1 MHSKF
6 LKVQT
11 VFLTLAVLFT
21 SVLVPNQVQALE
33 PGSASNAAQTAAVTD
48 PNTFNA
54 WYEIQGNNTSAIGRI
69 WADKTVDADPIQFTS
84 GPLKDQSIEK
94 SAGSDFLVALSAMSS
109 TSSTTQTEPI
119 PLDVVM
125 VLDASGSMS
134 DPMGKMD
141 TTKRIVALKDAVSKF
156 IEKAANKNAQISD
169 KDKKIRLS
177 IVKFAGKTIDKIGND
192 TYRDGGYTYNYSQ
205 IMQGLTVCE
214 DSDATKLTATVNS
227 ISPSGAT
234 RADFGLERAQAALA
248 SNPDPARS
256 NAKKVV
262 IFFTDGSPTSS
273 NGFESDVAS
282 RAIEAAKDIKAAG
295 TEVYTVGIFDGA
307 NPSADVS
314 NKGTSLANKFMHAV
328 SSNYPN
334 ATYTPGLWNYTFNW
348 DTAAADPNYY
358 LAATSADGLNTV
370 FEDIFRSVA
379 TNLTG
384 PTLIEESSDPS
395 SGGYV
400 TFDDTLGSF
409 MEVKNFNGIALSD
422 RIYTNIQK
430 TTNGN
435 VDTYKCTDQVTGPV
449 SPAYPQHAD
458 LSKILITVTHDADR
472 KTGDRVRVCIPA
484 SMLPLRHFDLQ
495 RDAGGS
501 VTSLNV
507 TDTYPIRVL
516 YSVGLKDEVR
526 SDLEAG
532 TSTDP
537 DLVKYVADNAVD
549 GEIHFYSN
557 AYTGQKN
564 SEGITIGDTTASF
577 VPALNNSFYYYTQD
591 TPLYMDKA
599 CTKPVTDFQKG
610 QTYYYKLE
618 YYSNQAG
625 QTTPTYGFSAIPIS
639 ISADQDGSVIG
650 QNANGQA
657 YVKKGTKKGSM
668 PRAIDDQIGNKSENI
683 TETAT
688 RRIDYD
694 WNLKNG
700 MGYLHLGN
708 NGRLGYEA
716 KGSLKITKQ
725 VQAAD
730 GLTPADDTAFTMQ
743 VNLTDSAG
751 TALPGSYSYTVDG
764 TAAGRIANGG
774 TITLKQGQTAEIEGL
789 PAGAKYA
796 VSEVNV
802 PAGYKAAVTD
812 SGNGVIT
819 AGRVND
825 TAPVVTVTNT
835 YAPAAYPMENAFPGS
850 KTLNGRNWK
859 DGDSYRFLLEAINP
873 ADAPLPATVET
884 DAAGTRY
891 SQVNVTAEDG
901 TPAGKPIDFNFG
913 TVTFTEP
920 GKYVYNIRE
929 YTPSTEDRIPGVSYD
944 ETVYRATVGITD
956 DGQGQ
961 LALGSYTLEEI
972 VQENGTTNAPN
983 GNVAAFTNTF
993 NANDEVINFKALK
1006 RYVDTSGATRLAN
1019 GQFHFTLERAATD
1032 DLNQPVATQAPMPS
1046 AEGCNAT
1053 NTAGG
1058 TITFGNITYGTA
1070 DIGKTYWYTIK
1081 EVPGSEPHMVYSN
1094 AEYLAKV
1101 DVTLENTD
1109 THAGISYFV
1118 KQADGSWALLEGSG
1132 DNTPVVFE
1140 NTYTP
1145 AAASAT
1151 LQLTKD
1157 LNGRGWTDGDSFAF
1171 TLTGEENAPMPAGG
1185 DTITVT
1191 SSTGDHKAAFGAIT
1205 YSQVGTYHYTITE
1218 QATDIPGVSIDTPVT
1233 ATVTV
1238 RYENGALK
1246 ADVAYSRGTDSAA
1259 FTNTYTAAPYT
1270 ASASTLF
1277 KVSKTLT
1284 GRDWTDSDVFEFTLT
1299 GEGNAPLPPSNQ
1311 CKAVV
1316 NRNSTTTTFGD
1327 ANLTFNAAG
1336 EYVYTITED
1345 TGSIAGVT
1353 YDTTVYKVIVSVTD
1367 DGTGNLTG
1375 TTKYFKIIDGK
1386 QVPVE
1391 GTVAAFTN
1399 AYTAAPYEA
1408 PASALFQV
1416 SKTLTGRDWTDD
1428 DSFTFTLTGEGN
1440 EPLPPIEQCTAAVT
1454 RGSTTTTFGDKV
1466 LTFNAAGEYV
1476 YYITE
1481 EPGSIAG
1488 VTYDTTKYKVVVS
1501 VTDNGTGTLTG
1512 TTRYYRIVDGKPA
1525 PVEGTVAAFTNTYTA
1540 APTDDVTLTAHK
1552 TLKVKS
1558 GSWALQGNDFSFA
1571 LYDNADCNG
1580 DPVSTGKNAAD
1591 GRITFA
1597 PLTFTAAG
1605 EYTYY
1610 MRELPG
1616 DRTAITYDSTVYKV
1630 TITVQDNGTGALT
1643 ALPPVY
1649 TLNDKAMGAAEF
1661 VNTYTATPGD
1671 DTFTLTINKVL
1682 KGRELAADEFTF
1694 VLTDSTGTPVSY
1706 GTNAA
1711 NGIVTFSPVGL
1722 KAAQEQY
1729 SAFLASLPAAV
1740 EPEATATPEPTAT
1753 PEATAVPEATPEAT
1767 AEPEPTATPEVTAQ
1781 PEATAEPDPTAAPET
1796 TPAPEASALPQADG
1810 MAAAPMRLVVAPL
1823 AAGTQ
1828 EIQPDFGPD
1837 DGIAPDLMQRWYT
1850 ITEVNTGKTG
1860 VTYDSTV
1867 YKVLVPLKDS
1877 GDGSGTLVVD
1887 DEHIQY
1893 YRVVDGELAPV
1904 EGVTFTN
1911 SYAPLSTSVTLGGT
1925 KMLNGRALAA
1935 DEFTF
1940 ELCSADGTKVLSTA
1954 TNQADGRFSFAP
1966 LPFEAEGTYTYT
1978 VREKNTDAAR
1988 VTYDQTVYTVTVT
2001 VVDKDGQLTAEVALP
2016 DGGLTFT
2023 NSYAPLPTS
2032 VTLEGSKKLNGRD
2045 QNAGEFTF
2053 ELCSADGTKVLSTAT
2068 NQADGRFSF
2077 APLPFEAEGTYT
2089 YTVREKNTD
2098 AARVTYDQTVYTV
2111 TVVVVN
2117 KNGQLT
2123 AEVAL
2128 PDGGLTFTNTYTPKP
2143 DHKDKPKPTPAPTST
2158 AQPAAPTQSP
2168 RTGDNASLMTWVGIL
2183 LVCGTALA
2191 GLYVYKKRKQK

>member
-6 LKVQT
+6 LKLQT

-33 PGSASNAAQTAAVTD
+33 RGSASNAAQTAAITD
-48 PNTFNA
+48 PNTFDA
-54 WYEIQGNNTSAIGRI
+54 WYKIQGNNTAAIGRI
-69 WADKTVDADPIQFTS
+69 WADKTVDADPIQFTA

-109 TSSTTQTEPI
+109 TSSTTQAEPI

-134 DPMGKMD
+134 DPMSSTD
-141 TTKRIVALKDAVSKF
+141 ATKRIDALKDAVLNF
-156 IEKAANKNAQISD
+156 IGSTADKNAQISD
-169 KDKKIRLS
+169 ADKKIRLS
-177 IVKFAGKTIDKIGND
+177 IVKFAGKTSDKIGNN
-192 TYRDGGYTYNYSQ
+192 TYQDGYYTYNYSQ
-205 IMQGLTVCE
+205 IMQNLTVCE
-214 DSDATKLTATVNS
+214 DTGAQQLKETVKA
-227 ISPSGAT
+227 IKPAGAT
-234 RADFGLERAQAALA
+234 RADYGLERAQAALA

-273 NGFESDVAS
+273 NGFESKVAS
-282 RAIEAAKDIKAAG
+282 RAIATAKDIKAAG
-295 TEVYTVGIFDGA
+295 TEVYTVGIFGGA
-307 NPSADVS
+307 KPSDSVS
-314 NKGTSLANKFMHAV
+314 NRKTSLENKFMHAV
-328 SSNYPN
+328 SSNYPT
-334 ATYTPGLWNYTFNW
+334 ATYTEDWWGEYAFNW
-348 DTAAADPNYY
+348 GTRAANSNYY

-384 PTLIEESSDPS
+384 PTHIEENSNPSSD
-395 SGGYV
+395 GYV

-409 MEVKNFNGIALSD
+409 MEVKDFNGIALAD
-422 RIYTNIQK
+422 RIYTNIIKK

-435 VDTYKCTDQVTGPV
+435 VDTYECTDQVTGPV

-458 LSKILITVTHDADR
+458 LSKVLITVTHSDDR
-472 KTGDRVRVCIPA
+472 KTGDSVRVRIPA

-495 RDAGGS
+495 RDERGS

-532 TSTDP
+532 TSTDH
-537 DLVKYVADNAVD
+537 DLVQYVANNAVD

-557 AYTGQKN
+557 AYTGKKN

-599 CTKPVTDFQKG
+599 CTEPVTDFQMG

-625 QTTPTYGFSAIPIS
+625 QATPTYGFSAIPIS

-650 QNANGQA
+650 QDANGQA

-668 PRAIDDQIGNKSENI
+668 PRVIDDQIGDKTENI

-700 MGYLHLGN
+700 FGYLHLGN

-730 GLTPADDTAFTMQ
+730 GLTPAADTAFTMQ
-743 VNLTDSAG
+743 VDLTDSAG
-751 TALPGSYSYTVDG
+751 TALPGSYRYSIDG
-764 TAAGRIANGG
+764 TAAGSITSGG
-774 TITLKQGQTAEIEGL
+774 TITLKNGQTAEIEGL

-796 VSEVNV
+796 VSEVKIPV
-802 PAGYKAAVTD
+802 GYTAAISD
-812 SGNGVIT
+812 SGSGVIT

-835 YAPAAYPMENAFPGS
+835 YAPAAYTMEQAFPGS
-850 KTLNGRNWK
+850 KTLTGRSWLAS
-859 DGDSYRFLLEAINP
+859 DSFRFLLEAINP
-873 ADAPLPATVET
+873 ADAPLPAPVQT
-884 DAAGTRY
+884 DATGTHYSEATVTAAQGTTAGTP
-891 SQVNVTAEDG
+891 V
-901 TPAGKPIDFNFG
+901 DFNFG
-913 TVTFTEP
+913 TVTFTKP
-920 GKYVYNIRE
+920 GTYVYNIRE
-929 YTPSTEDRIPGVSYD
+929 YTPSTDDRIPGVSYD

-956 DGQGQ
+956 NGGQ

-1032 DLNQPVATQAPMPS
+1032 NLNQTVTTQAPMPS
-1046 AEGCNAT
+1046 AEGCNTT

-1058 TITFGNITYGTA
+1058 EITFGNITYGTA
-1070 DIGKTYWYTIK
+1070 NIGKTYWYTIK
-1081 EVPGSEPHMVYSN
+1081 EVPGNDLHMAYSN

-1109 THAGISYFV
+1109 TYAGISYYV
-1118 KQADGSWALLEGSG
+1118 KQADGSWKPLEGSG

-1145 AAASAT
+1145 TAASAT
-1151 LQLTKD
+1151 LQLTKT
-1157 LNGRGWTDGDSFAF
+1157 LTGRDWKVDDAFEF
-1171 TLTGEENAPMPAGG
+1171 TLTGEGNAPMPVG
-1185 DTITVT
+1185 DATVT
-1191 SSTGDHKAAFGAIT
+1191 VKGSTEGHKAAFGAIT
-1205 YSQVGTYHYTITE
+1205 YQQVGTYRYTITE
-1218 QATDIPGVSIDTPVT
+1218 QATKIPGVAIDKPVT

-1238 RYENGALK
+1238 SYENGALK
-1246 ADVAYSRGTDSAA
+1246 AAVAYSRGTDSAA

-1270 ASASTLF
+1270 APASALF
-1277 KVSKTLT
+1277 QASKTLT
-1284 GRDWTDSDVFEFTLT
+1284 GRDWTDSDSFEFTLT

-1311 CKAVV
+1311 CKASV
-1316 NRNSTTTTFGD
+1316 NRDSTTTTFG
-1327 ANLTFNAAG
+1327 NT
-1336 EYVYTITED
+1336 
-1345 TGSIAGVT
+1345 
-1353 YDTTVYKVIVSVTD
+1353 
-1367 DGTGNLTG
+1367 
-1375 TTKYFKIIDGK
+1375 
-1386 QVPVE
+1386 
-1391 GTVAAFTN
+1391 
-1399 AYTAAPYEA
+1399 
-1408 PASALFQV
+1408 
-1416 SKTLTGRDWTDD
+1416 
-1428 DSFTFTLTGEGN
+1428 
-1440 EPLPPIEQCTAAVT
+1440 
-1454 RGSTTTTFGDKV
+1454 V
-1466 LTFNAAGEYV
+1466 LTFNAAGDYV

-1501 VTDNGTGTLTG
+1501 VTDDGTGTLTG
-1512 TTRYYRIVDGKPA
+1512 TTRYYRVVNGELAPVEGTVAAFTNAYTAASYTAPASALFQVSKTLTGRDWTDSDSFEFTLTGEGNAPLPPSNQCKASVNQKSTTTTFGNEVLTFNAAGDYVYYITEERGSIAGITYDTTKYKVVVSVTDDGTGALTGTTRYYQVVDGVPA
-1525 PVEGTVAAFTNTYTA
+1525 PVEGTVAAFTNAYTA
-1540 APTDDVTLTAHK
+1540 APTDVTLTAHK
-1552 TLKVKS
+1552 TLNVES

-1571 LYDNADCNG
+1571 LYDNANC
-1580 DPVSTGKNAAD
+1580 TGTPLRTATNTAD
-1591 GRITFA
+1591 GSITFEA
-1597 PLTFTAAG
+1597 LTFDAAG
-1605 EYTYY
+1605 AYTYY
-1610 MRELPG
+1610 MREVPG

-1671 DTFTLTINKVL
+1671 DTFTLTINKL
-1682 KGRELAADEFTF
+1682 LTGRAMNAGEFSF
-1694 VLTDSTGTPVSY
+1694 ELTDSTGAVVST

-1711 NGIVTFSPVGL
+1711 DGTVTFSPVGL

-1740 EPEATATPEPTAT
+1740 EPEATAA
-1753 PEATAVPEATPEAT
+1753 PEATVEPSAAPETTAAPEAT
-1767 AEPEPTATPEVTAQ
+1767 AEPEHTVTPEVTAQ
-1781 PEATAEPDPTAAPET
+1781 PEATAQPETTAEPDPTAAPET
-1796 TPAPEASALPQADG
+1796 APAPEASALPQADG
-1810 MAAAPMRLVVAPL
+1810 MAAAPMSLVVAPL

-1860 VTYDSTV
+1860 VTYDRTV

-1877 GDGSGTLVVD
+1877 GNGSGTLVVD

-1911 SYAPLSTSVTLGGT
+1911 RYAPLSTSVTLGGT

-1940 ELCSADGTKVLSTA
+1940 ELCDADGTKVLSTA
-1954 TNQADGRFSFAP
+1954 TNRADGSFSFAP
-1966 LPFEAEGTYTYT
+1966 LAFDAAGTYNYT
-1978 VREKNTDAAR
+1978 VREKNT
-1988 VTYDQTVYTVTVT
+1988 
-2001 VVDKDGQLTAEVALP
+2001 G
-2016 DGGLTFT
+2016 
-2023 NSYAPLPTS
+2023 
-2032 VTLEGSKKLNGRD
+2032 
-2045 QNAGEFTF
+2045 
-2053 ELCSADGTKVLSTAT
+2053 
-2068 NQADGRFSF
+2068 
-2077 APLPFEAEGTYT
+2077 
-2089 YTVREKNTD
+2089 

-2111 TVVVVN
+2111 TVVVRD
-2117 KNGQLT
+2117 KDGQLT

-2128 PDGGLTFTNTYTPKP
+2128 PDGGLTFTNTYTPEPTPKP
-2143 DHKDKPKPTPAPTST
+2143 DHKDKPKQTPAPAST
-2158 AQPAAPTQSP
+2158 AQPAAAAQSSP
-2168 RTGDNASLMTWVGIL
+2168 RTGDNASLMTWVGLL

>member
-6 LKVQT
+6 SKIQT

-33 PGSASNAAQTAAVTD
+33 SGSASNAAQTAAITD
-48 PNTFNA
+48 PNTFDA

-69 WADKTVDADPIQFTS
+69 WADKTVDADPIQFTT
-84 GPLKDQSIEK
+84 GPLKGQSVEK

-134 DPMGKMD
+134 DPMSRTD
-141 TTKRIVALKDAVSKF
+141 ATKRIEALKTAVLKF
-156 IEKAANKNAQISD
+156 IGSTADKNAQISD
-169 KDKKIRLS
+169 ADKKIRLS
-177 IVKFAGKTIDKIGND
+177 IVKFAGKTSNNIGND
-192 TYRDGGYTYNYSQ
+192 KYRDGGYTYNYSQ
-205 IMQGLTVCE
+205 IMQNLTVCE
-214 DSDATKLTATVNS
+214 DTGAAQLTTAVKS

-234 RADFGLERAQAALA
+234 RADFGLERAQAALT
-248 SNPDPARS
+248 SNPDQARS

-262 IFFTDGSPTSS
+262 IFFTDGSPTSTS
-273 NGFESDVAS
+273 GFESEVAAS
-282 RAIEAAKDIKAAG
+282 AIETAYNIKKDG
-295 TEVYTVGIFDGA
+295 TEVYTVGIFGGA
-307 NPSADVS
+307 NPSDKVS
-314 NKGTSLANKFMHAV
+314 NSETSLENKFMHAV
-328 SSNYPN
+328 SSNYPT
-334 ATYTPGLWNYTFNW
+334 ATYTWKDQWWGRDYTFNW
-348 DTAAADPNYY
+348 GTRAANSNYY
-358 LAATSADGLNTV
+358 LAASSADGLNTV

-384 PTLIEESSDPS
+384 PTHIEENSNPSSD
-395 SGGYV
+395 GYV

-409 MEVKNFNGIALSD
+409 MEVKGFNGIALAD
-422 RIYTNIQK
+422 HIYTTIEKTTKK

-435 VDTYKCTDQVTGPV
+435 VDTYVCTDQVTGPV

-458 LSKILITVTHDADR
+458 LSKVLITVTHSDDR
-472 KTGDRVRVCIPA
+472 KTGDSVRVRIPA

-495 RDAGGS
+495 RDAGGN

-532 TSTDP
+532 TSTDH
-537 DLVKYVADNAVD
+537 DLVQYVADNAVD
-549 GEIHFYSN
+549 GKIHFYSN
-557 AYTGQKN
+557 AYTGKKN

-599 CTKPVTDFQKG
+599 CTEPVTNFQKG

-668 PRAIDDQIGNKSENI
+668 PRAIDDQLGDKSENT

-688 RRIDYD
+688 RCIDYD

-700 MGYLHLGN
+700 LSYLHLGN
-708 NGRLGYEA
+708 NGRLTYEA
-716 KGSLKITKQ
+716 KGSLRIAKQ

-730 GLTPADDTAFTMQ
+730 GLTPADTAFTMQ

-751 TALPGSYSYTVDG
+751 NALPGSYGYTVDG
-764 TAAGRIANGG
+764 NAAGSIANGG
-774 TITLKQGQTAEIEGL
+774 TITLKDGQTAEIEGL

-796 VSEVNV
+796 VSEINV
-802 PAGYKAAVTD
+802 PAGYTAAVTD
-812 SGNGVIT
+812 SGNGVIA

-850 KTLNGRNWK
+850 KTLNGRNWLAS
-859 DGDSYRFLLEAINP
+859 DSYRFLLEAITDN
-873 ADAPLPATVET
+873 APLPAPVET

-891 SQVNVTAEDG
+891 SQVDVTAADG
-901 TPAGKPIDFNFG
+901 TAAGTPIDFNFG

-920 GKYVYNIRE
+920 GIYVYNIRE

-956 DGQGQ
+956 NGQGQ

-1006 RYVDTSGATRLAN
+1006 RYVDHSGATRLAD
-1019 GQFHFTLERAATD
+1019 GQFHFTLEPAATD
-1032 DLNQPVATQAPMPS
+1032 NLNQPVTTKAPMPS
-1046 AEGCNAT
+1046 AEGCKPT

-1058 TITFGNITYGTA
+1058 EITFGNITYGTK

-1081 EVPGSEPHMVYSN
+1081 EVPGNEPNMVYSN

-1109 THAGISYFV
+1109 THVGISYYA
-1118 KQADGSWALLEGSG
+1118 KQADGSWALLDGSG
-1132 DNTPVVFE
+1132 DDTPVVFE

-1145 AAASAT
+1145 TEASAT

-1157 LNGRGWTDGDSFAF
+1157 LKGRGWKDGDSFTF
-1171 TLTGEENAPMPAGG
+1171 TLTGEDNAPMPTGG
-1185 DTITVT
+1185 DTVTVT
-1191 SSTGDHKAAFGAIT
+1191 SSTQGHKAAFGAIT
-1205 YSQVGTYHYTITE
+1205 YSQVGTYRYTITE
-1218 QATDIPGVSIDTPVT
+1218 QATTIPGVSIDTPVT

-1246 ADVAYSRGTDSAA
+1246 ADVAYSRGGTVAA
-1259 FTNTYTAAPYT
+1259 FTNTYTAAPYK

-1284 GRDWTDSDVFEFTLT
+1284 GRDWTDSD
-1299 GEGNAPLPPSNQ
+1299 
-1311 CKAVV
+1311 
-1316 NRNSTTTTFGD
+1316 
-1327 ANLTFNAAG
+1327 
-1336 EYVYTITED
+1336 
-1345 TGSIAGVT
+1345 
-1353 YDTTVYKVIVSVTD
+1353 
-1367 DGTGNLTG
+1367 
-1375 TTKYFKIIDGK
+1375 
-1386 QVPVE
+1386 
-1391 GTVAAFTN
+1391 
-1399 AYTAAPYEA
+1399 
-1408 PASALFQV
+1408 
-1416 SKTLTGRDWTDD
+1416 
-1428 DSFTFTLTGEGN
+1428 SFTFTLSGEKGN

-1454 RGSTTTTFGDKV
+1454 RDSTTTTFGDTD

-1481 EPGSIAG
+1481 DTGSIAG

-1501 VTDNGTGTLTG
+1501 VTDNGTGNLTG
-1512 TTRYYRIVDGKPA
+1512 TTKYFKIIDGELA

-1540 APTDDVTLTAHK
+1540 APTDVTLTARK
-1552 TLKVKS
+1552 TLKVES

-1571 LYDNADCNG
+1571 LYDNADC
-1580 DPVSTGKNAAD
+1580 TGTPLRTATNTED
-1591 GRITFA
+1591 GSITFDA
-1597 PLTFTAAG
+1597 LRFDTAGA
-1605 EYTYY
+1605 YTYY
-1610 MRELPG
+1610 MREVPG

-1649 TLNDKAMGAAEF
+1649 TLNDEAMGAANF

-1671 DTFTLTINKVL
+1671 DTFTLTINKL
-1682 KGRELAADEFTF
+1682 LNGRAMNAGEFSF
-1694 VLTDSTGTPVSY
+1694 ELTDSTGAVVST

-1711 NGIVTFSPVGL
+1711 DGTVTFSPVGL

-1740 EPEATATPEPTAT
+1740 EPEATATPEPTATPKPTAT

-1781 PEATAEPDPTAAPET
+1781 PEATAEPDPTAAPDT

-1810 MAAAPMRLVVAPL
+1810 MAAAPMSLVVAPL

-1887 DEHIQY
+1887 KEHIQY
-1893 YRVVDGELAPV
+1893 YAADGITPLN
-1904 EGVTFTN
+1904 GVTFTN
-1911 SYAPLSTSVTLGGT
+1911 HYAPLSTSVTLGGT
-1925 KMLNGRALAA
+1925 KVLNGRDQNAG
-1935 DEFTF
+1935 EFTF
-1940 ELCSADGTKVLSTA
+1940 ELCDANGTPVSTA
-1954 TNQADGRFSFAP
+1954 ANQADGRFSFAP

-1978 VREKNTDAAR
+1978 VREKNTGAAR

-2023 NSYAPLPTS
+2023 NSYAPLSTS
-2032 VTLEGSKKLNGRD
+2032 VTLDGTKVLNGRG

-2053 ELCSADGTKVLSTAT
+2053 ELCDANGTVLSTAA
-2068 NQADGRFSF
+2068 NQADGRFYF
-2077 APLPFEAEGTYT
+2077 APLTFEKEGTYT
-2089 YTVREKNTD
+2089 YTVHEKNTD

-2111 TVVVVN
+2111 KVTVVN
-2117 KNGQLT
+2117 KDGQLT

>member
-6 LKVQT
+6 LKLQT

-33 PGSASNAAQTAAVTD
+33 SGSASNAAQAAAITD

-54 WYEIQGNNTSAIGRI
+54 WYEIQGNNTAATGRI
-69 WADKTVDADPIQFTS
+69 WADKTVDADPIQFTA
-84 GPLKDQSIEK
+84 GPLKGKSVEK

-134 DPMGKMD
+134 DAMSP
-141 TTKRIVALKDAVSKF
+141 TTRTKRIDALKTAVSNF
-156 IEKAANKNAQISD
+156 IDSAAKKNAQISD
-169 KDKKIRLS
+169 ANKKIRLS
-177 IVKFAGKTIDKIGND
+177 IVKFAGDKSDNIGND
-192 TYRDGGYTYNYSQ
+192 TYRDGYYTYNYSQ
-205 IMQGLTVCE
+205 IMQNLTVCE
-214 DSDATKLTATVNS
+214 GPRATQLKETVNA
-227 ISPSGAT
+227 INPAGAT
-234 RADFGLERAQAALA
+234 RADYGLKHAQAALA
-248 SNPDPARS
+248 SNPDQARS

-273 NGFESDVAS
+273 SGFEPDVAS
-282 RAIEAAKDIKAAG
+282 RAIEAAKTIKAAG

-307 NPSADVS
+307 NPSLSVTGS
-314 NKGTSLANKFMHAV
+314 NASREDKFMHAV
-328 SSNYPN
+328 SSNYPT
-334 ATYTPGLWNYTFNW
+334 ATYTPEDPWNPWSRYAFNW
-348 DTAAADPNYY
+348 GTRAANSNYY
-358 LAATSADGLNTV
+358 LAASSADGLNTV

-384 PTLIEESSDPS
+384 PTHIEESSDPS

-422 RIYTNIQK
+422 RIYTNFQK

-458 LSKILITVTHDADR
+458 LSKVLITVTHGTDR
-472 KTGDRVRVCIPA
+472 KTGDSVRVRIPA

-495 RDAGGS
+495 RDAGGNA
-501 VTSLNV
+501 TALNV

-557 AYTGQKN
+557 AYTGKKN

-577 VPALNNSFYYYTQD
+577 VPAQSNSFYYYTQD

-610 QTYYYKLE
+610 QTYFYKLE

-625 QTTPTYGFSAIPIS
+625 KTTPTYGFSAIPIS

-650 QNANGQA
+650 QNASGQA

-708 NGRLGYEA
+708 NGRLTYEA
-716 KGSLKITKQ
+716 KGSLRITKQ
-725 VQAAD
+725 VQAAA
-730 GLTPADDTAFTMQ
+730 GLAPADDTAFTMQ

-751 TALPGSYSYTVDG
+751 NALPGSYSYTVDG
-764 TAAGRIANGG
+764 TAAGSITSGE

-789 PAGAKYA
+789 PAGAKYT
-796 VSEVNV
+796 VSEINV
-802 PAGYKAAVTD
+802 PAGYTAAVTD
-812 SGNGVIT
+812 SGNGVIA
-819 AGRVND
+819 AGRVNN

-873 ADAPLPATVET
+873 TDAPLPATVET

-891 SQVNVTAEDG
+891 SQIDVTAADG
-901 TPAGKPIDFNFG
+901 TPAGTPINFNFG
-913 TVTFTEP
+913 TVTFTKP

-956 DGQGQ
+956 NGQGQ
-961 LALGSYTLEEI
+961 LALGSYALEEI
-972 VQENGTTNAPN
+972 VQENGTTNTPN
-983 GNVAAFTNTF
+983 DNVAAFTNTF

-1006 RYVDTSGATRLAN
+1006 RYVDHSGATRLAD
-1019 GQFHFTLERAATD
+1019 GQFHFTLERAAAD
-1032 DLNQPVATQAPMPS
+1032 NRNQPVTTQAPMPS
-1046 AEGCNAT
+1046 AEGCKPT

-1058 TITFGNITYGTA
+1058 EITFGNITYGTA
-1070 DIGKTYWYTIK
+1070 NIGKTYWYTIK
-1081 EVPGSEPHMVYSN
+1081 EVPGNEPNMVYSN

-1109 THAGISYFV
+1109 TYAGISYYV
-1118 KQADGSWALLEGSG
+1118 KQADGSWKSLEGSG

-1145 AAASAT
+1145 TAASAT
-1151 LQLTKD
+1151 LQLTKT
-1157 LNGRGWTDGDSFAF
+1157 LTGRNWADSDAFTF
-1171 TLTGEENAPMPAGG
+1171 TLTGEGNAPMPAG
-1185 DTITVT
+1185 DTKVTVSGNT
-1191 SSTGDHKAAFGAIT
+1191 EGHKAAFGAIT
-1205 YSQVGTYHYTITE
+1205 YQQVGTYRYTITE
-1218 QATDIPGVSIDTPVT
+1218 QATKIRGVSIDAPVT

-1238 RYENGALK
+1238 SYENGALK

-1259 FTNTYTAAPYT
+1259 FTNTYTAAPYE
-1270 ASASTLF
+1270 
-1277 KVSKTLT
+1277 VS
-1284 GRDWTDSDVFEFTLT
+1284 
-1299 GEGNAPLPPSNQ
+1299 
-1311 CKAVV
+1311 
-1316 NRNSTTTTFGD
+1316 
-1327 ANLTFNAAG
+1327 
-1336 EYVYTITED
+1336 
-1345 TGSIAGVT
+1345 
-1353 YDTTVYKVIVSVTD
+1353 
-1367 DGTGNLTG
+1367 
-1375 TTKYFKIIDGK
+1375 
-1386 QVPVE
+1386 
-1391 GTVAAFTN
+1391 
-1399 AYTAAPYEA
+1399 
-1408 PASALFQV
+1408 ASALFQV
-1416 SKTLTGRDWTDD
+1416 SKTLTGRDWTGDD
-1428 DSFTFTLTGEGN
+1428 TFTFTLSGEKGN

-1454 RGSTTTTFGDKV
+1454 RGSTTTTFGDTD
-1466 LTFNAAGEYV
+1466 LTFNAAGDYV

-1540 APTDDVTLTAHK
+1540 APTEDVTLTAHK

-1630 TITVQDNGTGALT
+1630 TITVQDNGTGTLT

-1682 KGRELAADEFTF
+1682 KGRKLAADEFTF

-1706 GTNAA
+1706 GNNEADGT
-1711 NGIVTFSPVGL
+1711 VTFTPVGL

-1810 MAAAPMRLVVAPL
+1810 MAAAPMSLVVAPL

-1940 ELCSADGTKVLSTA
+1940 ELCSADGTVRSTA
-1954 TNQADGRFSFAP
+1954 TNQADGSFSFAP
-1966 LPFEAEGTYTYT
+1966 LPFDAEGTYTYT
-1978 VREKNTDAAR
+1978 VREKNTGAAR
-1988 VTYDQTVYTVTVT
+1988 VTYDQTVYKVTV
-2001 VVDKDGQLTAEVALP
+2001 K
-2016 DGGLTFT
+2016 
-2023 NSYAPLPTS
+2023 
-2032 VTLEGSKKLNGRD
+2032 
-2045 QNAGEFTF
+2045 
-2053 ELCSADGTKVLSTAT
+2053 
-2068 NQADGRFSF
+2068 
-2077 APLPFEAEGTYT
+2077 
-2089 YTVREKNTD
+2089 
-2098 AARVTYDQTVYTV
+2098 
-2111 TVVVVN
+2111 VVN

-2128 PDGGLTFTNTYTPKP
+2128 PDGGLTFTNTYTPEPTPKP
-2143 DHKDKPKPTPAPTST
+2143 DHKDKPKQTPAPAST
-2158 AQPAAPTQSP
+2158 AQPAAVAQSSP

>member
-6 LKVQT
+6 SKIQT

-33 PGSASNAAQTAAVTD
+33 PGSASNAAQAAAITD
-48 PNTFNA
+48 PNTFDA

-69 WADKTVDADPIQFTS
+69 WADKTVDADPIQFTT
-84 GPLKDQSIEK
+84 GPLKGQSIEK

-134 DPMGKMD
+134 DPMSRTD
-141 TTKRIVALKDAVSKF
+141 ANKRIDALKTAVLKF
-156 IEKAANKNAQISD
+156 IGNTADKNAQISD
-169 KDKKIRLS
+169 ESKKIRLS
-177 IVKFAGKTIDKIGND
+177 IVKFAGKTSDNIGND
-192 TYRDGGYTYNYSQ
+192 TYRDGRYTYNYSQ
-205 IMQGLTVCE
+205 IMQGLTLCE
-214 DSDATKLTATVNS
+214 GDGATKLKDTVNS

-234 RADFGLERAQAALA
+234 RADYGLERAQAALA
-248 SNPDPARS
+248 STRS

-273 NGFESDVAS
+273 SGFESEVAS
-282 RAIEAAKDIKAAG
+282 LAIETAKTIKAAG
-295 TEVYTVGIFDGA
+295 TEVYTVGIFGGA
-307 NPSADVS
+307 NPSASVS
-314 NKGTSLANKFMHAV
+314 NSETSLANKFMHAV
-328 SSNYPN
+328 SSNYPA
-334 ATYTPGLWNYTFNW
+334 ATYTENWWGDYAFNW
-348 DTAAADPNYY
+348 GTRAANSNYY
-358 LAATSADGLNTV
+358 LAASSADGLNTV

-379 TNLTG
+379 THLTG
-384 PTLIEESSDPS
+384 PTHIEENSNPSSD
-395 SGGYV
+395 GYV

-409 MEVKNFNGIALSD
+409 MEVKGFNGIALSD
-422 RIYTNIQK
+422 RIYTNFQK

-435 VDTYKCTDQVTGPV
+435 VDTYECTDQVTGPV

-458 LSKILITVTHDADR
+458 LSKILITVTHDTDR
-472 KTGDRVRVCIPA
+472 KTGDRVRVRIPA

-495 RDAGGS
+495 RDAGGRA
-501 VTSLNV
+501 TSLNV

-516 YSVGLKDEVR
+516 YSVGLKNEVR

-537 DLVKYVADNAVD
+537 DLVQYVTDNAVD

-557 AYTGQKN
+557 AYTGQTN

-694 WNLKNG
+694 WNLQNG
-700 MGYLHLGN
+700 IGYLHLGN

-730 GLTPADDTAFTMQ
+730 GLTPAADTAFTMQ
-743 VNLTDSAG
+743 VDLTNAAG
-751 TALPGSYSYTVDG
+751 TALPGSYRYSIDG
-764 TAAGRIANGG
+764 TAAGSITSGE
-774 TITLKQGQTAEIEGL
+774 TITLKNGQTAEIEGL

-802 PAGYKAAVTD
+802 PAGYTAVVTD
-812 SGNGVIT
+812 SGNGVIA

-825 TAPVVTVTNT
+825 TAPVVTITNT
-835 YAPAAYPMENAFPGS
+835 YAPAAYSMENAFPGS
-850 KTLNGRNWK
+850 KTLTGRSWLAS
-859 DGDSYRFLLEAINP
+859 DSFRFLLEAINP
-873 ADAPLPATVET
+873 ADAPLPAPVQT
-884 DAAGTRY
+884 DAAGTHY
-891 SQVNVTAEDG
+891 SEATVTAAEGTTAG
-901 TPAGKPIDFNFG
+901 TPVDFNFG
-913 TVTFTEP
+913 TVTFTKP
-920 GKYVYNIRE
+920 GTYMYNIRE
-929 YTPSTEDRIPGVSYD
+929 YTPSTDDRIPGVSYD
-944 ETVYRATVGITD
+944 ETVYRATVVITD
-956 DGQGQ
+956 NGQGQ
-961 LALGSYTLEEI
+961 LALGSYTLEE
-972 VQENGTTNAPN
+972 VVNGKPAPVE
-983 GNVAAFTNTF
+983 GTVAAFTNTF
-993 NANDEVINFKALK
+993 DAKDEVINFKALK
-1006 RYVDTSGATRLAN
+1006 RYEDTSGATRLAN
-1019 GQFHFTLERAATD
+1019 GQFHFKLERAATN
-1032 DLNQPVATQAPMPS
+1032 DLNQTVTTQAPMPS
-1046 AEGCNAT
+1046 DEGCNPT

-1058 TITFGNITYGTA
+1058 EITFGNITYGTA

-1081 EVPGSEPHMVYSN
+1081 EVPGSEPNMVYSN

-1101 DVTLENTD
+1101 DVTLKNTD
-1109 THAGISYFV
+1109 TYAGISYFV
-1118 KQADGSWALLEGSG
+1118 KQADGSWKPLEGSG

-1145 AAASAT
+1145 TAASAT
-1151 LQLTKD
+1151 LQLTKA
-1157 LNGRGWTDGDSFAF
+1157 LTGRDWAGSDAFTF
-1171 TLTGEENAPMPAGG
+1171 TLTGEGNAPMPAG
-1185 DTITVT
+1185 DAAVTV
-1191 SSTGDHKAAFGAIT
+1191 SGSTEGHKAAFGAIT
-1205 YSQVGTYHYTITE
+1205 YQQVGTYRYTITE
-1218 QATDIPGVSIDTPVT
+1218 QATNIRGVAIDTPVT

-1270 ASASTLF
+1270 APASALF
-1277 KVSKTLT
+1277 QVSKTLT
-1284 GRDWTDSDVFEFTLT
+1284 GRDWTDKDTFVFTLT

-1311 CKAVV
+1311 CKAAVT
-1316 NRNSTTTTFGD
+1316 RDSITTTFG
-1327 ANLTFNAAG
+1327 NTVLPFNAAG
-1336 EYVYTITED
+1336 D
-1345 TGSIAGVT
+1345 
-1353 YDTTVYKVIVSVTD
+1353 
-1367 DGTGNLTG
+1367 
-1375 TTKYFKIIDGK
+1375 
-1386 QVPVE
+1386 
-1391 GTVAAFTN
+1391 
-1399 AYTAAPYEA
+1399 
-1408 PASALFQV
+1408 
-1416 SKTLTGRDWTDD
+1416 
-1428 DSFTFTLTGEGN
+1428 
-1440 EPLPPIEQCTAAVT
+1440 
-1454 RGSTTTTFGDKV
+1454 
-1466 LTFNAAGEYV
+1466 YV

-1501 VTDNGTGTLTG
+1501 VTDDGTGALTG
-1512 TTRYYRIVDGKPA
+1512 TTRYYKVMDGELA
-1525 PVEGTVAAFTNTYTA
+1525 PVEGTVAAFTNAYTA
-1540 APTDDVTLTAHK
+1540 APTDDVTLTARK
-1552 TLKVKS
+1552 TLNVES

-1571 LYDNADCNG
+1571 LYDNADC
-1580 DPVSTGKNAAD
+1580 TGTPLRTATNTAD
-1591 GRITFA
+1591 GSITFGA
-1597 PLTFTAAG
+1597 LTFDAAG

-1610 MRELPG
+1610 MREVPG

-1649 TLNDKAMGAAEF
+1649 TLDGEAKDAAEF

-1671 DTFTLTINKVL
+1671 DTFTLTINKL
-1682 KGRELAADEFTF
+1682 LTGRAMNAGEFSF
-1694 VLTDSTGTPVSY
+1694 ELTDSTGAVVST

-1711 NGIVTFSPVGL
+1711 DGTVTFSPVGL

-1810 MAAAPMRLVVAPL
+1810 MAAAPMSLVVAPL

-1837 DGIAPDLMQRWYT
+1837 DGIAPDLLQRWYT

-1904 EGVTFTN
+1904 DGVTFTNSYAPLSTRVTLGGTKKLNGRNLAADEFTFELCSADGTKVLSTAANRADGRFYFDPLAFDAEGTYTYTVREKNTGAARVTYDQTVYKVTVKVVNKNGQLTAEVALPDGGLTFTN
-1911 SYAPLSTSVTLGGT
+1911 SYAPLSTSVTLEGS
-1925 KMLNGRALAA
+1925 KKLNGRALAA

-1954 TNQADGRFSFAP
+1954 ANRADGRFYFDP
-1966 LPFEAEGTYTYT
+1966 LAFDAEGTYTYT
-1978 VREKNTDAAR
+1978 VREKNTGAAR
-1988 VTYDQTVYTVTVT
+1988 VTYDQTVYKVTV
-2001 VVDKDGQLTAEVALP
+2001 K
-2016 DGGLTFT
+2016 
-2023 NSYAPLPTS
+2023 
-2032 VTLEGSKKLNGRD
+2032 
-2045 QNAGEFTF
+2045 
-2053 ELCSADGTKVLSTAT
+2053 
-2068 NQADGRFSF
+2068 
-2077 APLPFEAEGTYT
+2077 
-2089 YTVREKNTD
+2089 
-2098 AARVTYDQTVYTV
+2098 
-2111 TVVVVN
+2111 VVN

-2143 DHKDKPKPTPAPTST
+2143 DHKDKPKQTPAPTST
-2158 AQPAAPTQSP
+2158 AQPAAAAQSSP

>member
-6 LKVQT
+6 SKIQT

-33 PGSASNAAQTAAVTD
+33 SGSASNAAQTAAITD
-48 PNTFNA
+48 PNTFDA

-69 WADKTVDADPIQFTS
+69 WADKTVDADPIQFTT
-84 GPLKDQSIEK
+84 GPLKGQSIEK

-134 DPMGKMD
+134 DPMSRTD
-141 TTKRIVALKDAVSKF
+141 AIKRIDALKKAVSDF
-156 IEKAANKNAQISD
+156 VDRAAEKNAQISD
-169 KDKKIRLS
+169 ESKKIRLS
-177 IVKFAGKTIDKIGND
+177 IVKFAGKTSKKIGND
-192 TYRDGGYTYNYSQ
+192 KYRDGNYTYNYSQ

-214 DSDATKLTATVNS
+214 GPSATQLKKTVNA
-227 ISPSGAT
+227 INPAGAT
-234 RADFGLERAQAALA
+234 RADYGLERAQAALT
-248 SNPDPARS
+248 SNPDQARS

-273 NGFESDVAS
+273 SGFESEVAS
-282 RAIEAAKDIKAAG
+282 SAIATAKDIKAAG
-295 TEVYTVGIFDGA
+295 TEVYTVGIFGGA
-307 NPSADVS
+307 KPSDKVS
-314 NKGTSLANKFMHAV
+314 DEGTSLENKFMHAV
-328 SSNYPN
+328 SSNYPT
-334 ATYTPGLWNYTFNW
+334 ATYTWKDQWWGRDYTFNW
-348 DTAAADPNYY
+348 GTRAANSNYY
-358 LAATSADGLNTV
+358 LAASSADGLNTV

-384 PTLIEESSDPS
+384 PTHIEENSNPSSD
-395 SGGYV
+395 GYV

-409 MEVKNFNGIALSD
+409 MEVKGFNGIALAD
-422 RIYTNIQK
+422 HIYTTIEKTTKK

-435 VDTYKCTDQVTGPV
+435 VDTYVCTDQVNGPV

-458 LSKILITVTHDADR
+458 LSKVLITVTHSDDR
-472 KTGDRVRVCIPA
+472 KTGDSVRVRIPA

-495 RDAGGS
+495 RDERGN

-532 TSTDP
+532 TSTDH
-537 DLVKYVADNAVD
+537 DLVQYVADNAVD

-557 AYTGQKN
+557 AYTGQTN
-564 SEGITIGDTTASF
+564 SEGIAIGDTTASF

-599 CTKPVTDFQKG
+599 CTEPVTNFQKG

-625 QTTPTYGFSAIPIS
+625 KTTPTYGFSAIPIS

-650 QNANGQA
+650 QNASGQA

-694 WNLKNG
+694 WDLQNG
-700 MGYLHLGN
+700 MSYLHLGN
-708 NGRLGYEA
+708 NGRLTYEA
-716 KGSLKITKQ
+716 KGSLRITKQ
-725 VQAAD
+725 VQAVA
-730 GLTPADDTAFTMQ
+730 GLTPAADTAFTMQ

-751 TALPGSYSYTVDG
+751 NALPGSYRYTVDG
-764 TAAGRIANGG
+764 TAAGSITSGE
-774 TITLKQGQTAEIEGL
+774 TITLKNGQTAEIEGL
-789 PAGAKYA
+789 PAGSKYT
-796 VSEVNV
+796 VTEVNI
-802 PAGYKAAVTD
+802 PAGYTADISD
-812 SGNGVIT
+812 SGSGVIT

-825 TAPVVTVTNT
+825 TAPVVTITNT
-835 YAPAAYPMENAFPGS
+835 YAPAAYSMENAFPGS
-850 KTLNGRNWK
+850 KTLTGRSWLAS
-859 DGDSYRFLLEAINP
+859 DSFRFLLEAINP
-873 ADAPLPATVET
+873 ADAPLPAPVQT
-884 DAAGTRY
+884 DAAGTHY
-891 SQVNVTAEDG
+891 SEATVTAAEGTTAG
-901 TPAGKPIDFNFG
+901 TPVDFNFG
-913 TVTFTEP
+913 TVTFTKP
-920 GKYVYNIRE
+920 GTYMYNIRE
-929 YTPSTEDRIPGVSYD
+929 YTPSTDDRIPGVSYD
-944 ETVYRATVGITD
+944 ETVYRATVVITD
-956 DGQGQ
+956 NGQGQ
-961 LALGSYTLEEI
+961 LALDSYSLEKI
-972 VQENGTTNAPN
+972 VQENGTTNALP
-983 GNVAAFTNTF
+983 GTVAAFTNTF
-993 NANDEVINFKALK
+993 DAKDEVINFKALK
-1006 RYVDTSGATRLAN
+1006 RYEDTSGATRLAN
-1019 GQFHFTLERAATD
+1019 GQFHFKLERAATN
-1032 DLNQPVATQAPMPS
+1032 DLNQTVTTQAPMPS
-1046 AEGCNAT
+1046 DEGCNPT

-1058 TITFGNITYGTA
+1058 EITFGNITYGTA

-1081 EVPGSEPHMVYSN
+1081 EVPGSEPNMVYSN

-1101 DVTLENTD
+1101 DVTLKNTD
-1109 THAGISYFV
+1109 TYAGISYFV
-1118 KQADGSWALLEGSG
+1118 KQADGSWKPLEGSG

-1145 AAASAT
+1145 TAASAT
-1151 LQLTKD
+1151 LQLTKA
-1157 LNGRGWTDGDSFAF
+1157 LTGRDWADSDAFTF
-1171 TLTGEENAPMPAGG
+1171 TLTGEENAPMPAG
-1185 DTITVT
+1185 DATVT
-1191 SSTGDHKAAFGAIT
+1191 VKGSTEGHKAAFGAIT
-1205 YSQVGTYHYTITE
+1205 YQQVGTYRYTITE
-1218 QATDIPGVSIDTPVT
+1218 QATNIPGVAIDTPVT

-1238 RYENGALK
+1238 SYENGALK
-1246 ADVAYSRGTDSAA
+1246 AAVAYSRGTDSAA
-1259 FTNTYTAAPYT
+1259 FTNT
-1270 ASASTLF
+1270 
-1277 KVSKTLT
+1277 
-1284 GRDWTDSDVFEFTLT
+1284 
-1299 GEGNAPLPPSNQ
+1299 
-1311 CKAVV
+1311 
-1316 NRNSTTTTFGD
+1316 
-1327 ANLTFNAAG
+1327 
-1336 EYVYTITED
+1336 
-1345 TGSIAGVT
+1345 
-1353 YDTTVYKVIVSVTD
+1353 
-1367 DGTGNLTG
+1367 
-1375 TTKYFKIIDGK
+1375 
-1386 QVPVE
+1386 
-1391 GTVAAFTN
+1391 
-1399 AYTAAPYEA
+1399 YTAAPYEA

-1416 SKTLTGRDWTDD
+1416 SKTLTGRDWTDKD
-1428 DSFTFTLTGEGN
+1428 TFVFTLTGEGN
-1440 EPLPPIEQCTAAVT
+1440 APLPPSNQCKAAVT
-1454 RGSTTTTFGDKV
+1454 RDSITTTFGNTV
-1466 LTFNAAGEYV
+1466 LPFNAAGDYV

-1501 VTDNGTGTLTG
+1501 VTDDGTGTLTG
-1512 TTRYYRIVDGKPA
+1512 TTRYYKVVDGELA
-1525 PVEGTVAAFTNTYTA
+1525 PVKGTVAAFTNAYTA
-1540 APTDDVTLTAHK
+1540 APTDDVTLTARK
-1552 TLKVKS
+1552 TLNVES

-1571 LYDNADCNG
+1571 LYDNADC
-1580 DPVSTGKNAAD
+1580 TGTPLRTASNTAD
-1591 GRITFA
+1591 GSITFGA
-1597 PLTFTAAG
+1597 LTFDAAG

-1610 MRELPG
+1610 MREVPG

-1649 TLNDKAMGAAEF
+1649 TLDGEAKDAAEF

-1671 DTFTLTINKVL
+1671 DTFTLTINKL
-1682 KGRELAADEFTF
+1682 LTGRAMNADEFSFELHDEKTGKL
-1694 VLTDSTGTPVSY
+1694 VST

-1711 NGIVTFSPVGL
+1711 DGTVTFTPVGL
-1722 KAAQEQY
+1722 KAAQTQY
-1729 SAFLASLPAAV
+1729 AAFLASQPVAA
-1740 EPEATATPEPTAT
+1740 EPEATAAPETTAEPSAA
-1753 PEATAVPEATPEAT
+1753 PETTAAPEATPEAT

-1781 PEATAEPDPTAAPET
+1781 PEATAEPDPTTEPET

-1810 MAAAPMRLVVAPL
+1810 MAAAPMSLVVAPL

-1837 DGIAPDLMQRWYT
+1837 DGIAPDLLQRWYT

-1911 SYAPLSTSVTLGGT
+1911 SYAPLSTRVTLGGT

-1954 TNQADGRFSFAP
+1954 ANRADGRFDFDP
-1966 LPFEAEGTYTYT
+1966 LVFDGAGTYNYT
-1978 VREKNTDAAR
+1978 VREKNTGAAR
-1988 VTYDQTVYTVTVT
+1988 VTYDQTVYKVT
-2001 VVDKDGQLTAEVALP
+2001 VVVRDKDGQLTAEVALP

-2023 NSYAPLPTS
+2023 NSYAPLSTR
-2032 VTLEGSKKLNGRD
+2032 VTLEGSKKLNGRALAAD
-2045 QNAGEFTF
+2045 EFTF

-2068 NQADGRFSF
+2068 NQANGSFSF
-2077 APLPFEAEGTYT
+2077 DPLVFDAEGTYT
-2089 YTVREKNTD
+2089 YTVREKNTN
-2098 AARVTYDQTVYTV
+2098 AARVTYDQTVYKV
-2111 TVVVVN
+2111 TVKVVN

-2128 PDGGLTFTNTYTPKP
+2128 PDGGLTFTNTYTPEPTPKP
-2143 DHKDKPKPTPAPTST
+2143 DHKDKPKQTPAPAST
-2158 AQPAAPTQSP
+2158 AQPAAAAQSSP
-2168 RTGDNASLMTWVGIL
+2168 RTGDNSSLMTWVGLL